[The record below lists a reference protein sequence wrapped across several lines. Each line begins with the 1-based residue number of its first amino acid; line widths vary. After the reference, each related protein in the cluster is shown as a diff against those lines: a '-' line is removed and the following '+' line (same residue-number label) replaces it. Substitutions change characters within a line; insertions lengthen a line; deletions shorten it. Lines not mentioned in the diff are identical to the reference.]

1 MVRADDAVYAITH
14 LWWRGDRTLEVDP
27 LAWDQ
32 AKLEAGRRRLLH
44 GGAEVVIPGHGEPF
58 RLR

>member
-1 MVRADDAVYAITH
+1 MRADDAVYALTH
-14 LWWRGDRTLEVDP
+14 LWWRGDRTPLVDP

-32 AKLEAGRRRLLH
+32 AKLEEGRTRLLA
-44 GGAEVVIPGHGEPF
+44 GGVDVVIPGHGEPF